1 MSRPEHLMNLPDLG
15 EYSFRFE
22 FMLPK
27 IQLILVSEAY
37 GAFIPYLKFDILC
50 KYLTMQS
57 FSLLDMDIQTRLIL
71 YAIYYNNKL
80 GVWEPL
86 LEKFDVAIKYIFAGS
101 KVDLKINPGSKTN
114 NSIKLNITPEFIKL
128 LSNVYYF
135 INLGEKP
142 KPQVLGKESILIN

>member
-50 KYLTMQS
+50 K
-57 FSLLDMDIQTRLIL
+57 
-71 YAIYYNNKL
+71 
-80 GVWEPL
+80 
-86 LEKFDVAIKYIFAGS
+86 
-101 KVDLKINPGSKTN
+101 
-114 NSIKLNITPEFIKL
+114 
-128 LSNVYYF
+128 
-135 INLGEKP
+135 
-142 KPQVLGKESILIN
+142 